1 MTATEVN
8 KNRRYDLNMFDW
20 IKKNYHRALAFL
32 SILILPVVCGA
43 EGTDGG
49 IGDFTEFSTHFSSMA
64 DQVQSAITTVIPY
77 VLPLVGIILA
87 IMVGIRVVKRI
98 TGRA

>member
-8 KNRRYDLNMFDW
+8 KNRRYDLNME
-20 IKKNYHRALAFL
+20 
-32 SILILPVVCGA
+32 VV
-43 EGTDGG
+43 
-49 IGDFTEFSTHFSSMA
+49 DFADFSTYFSAMA

-77 VLPLVGIILA
+77 VLPLVGIMLA

-98 TGRA
+98 TGKA